1 MIRHMLFFSFRADV
15 PEHAREAMLK
25 GLAAFPA
32 RFPAMK
38 RLQIGKNISWRDQS
52 FSHGFTVEFDT
63 VEELDAYLKSDFH
76 EDFVTTLFKPLV
88 EKRAIV
94 TMDCGEENRNGQ

>member
-1 MIRHMLFFSFRADV
+1 MIRHMLFFSFRQGV
-15 PEHAREAMLK
+15 PDHEREAMLG
-25 GLAAFPA
+25 GLAAFSA

-38 RLQIGKNISWRDQS
+38 NLQIGKNISWRDQS
-52 FSHGFTVEFDT
+52 FSHGFTVEFET

-76 EDFVTTLFKPLV
+76 EDFVATRFRPIV

-94 TMDCGEENRNGQ
+94 TMECGEGNRSGL